1 MLDIFFQI
9 RRAVRNI
16 RKTLPE
22 IANVLVLLL
31 LMIALFTLLGSKLF
45 GKRYKTVLKY
55 ATVIFVNVF
64 LIDELLSHM

>member
-1 MLDIFFQI
+1 M
-9 RRAVRNI
+9 RNI

-64 LIDELLSHM
+64 LIDALLSHM